1 MIVYLQKPYEI
12 TDKFSNMYLHTK
24 NLYETKIKKN
34 NIFTIGI
41 HVRRGE
47 LYVVESH
54 RMLPNHFYI
63 DNCNKIIEILN
74 NKNIPFKIE
83 LYTEIPDK
91 NIIFL
96 KTSWY
101 K

>member
-1 MIVYLQKPYEI
+1 
-12 TDKFSNMYLHTK
+12 MYLHTK
-24 NLYETKIKKN
+24 NLYETS
-34 NIFTIGI
+34 IGI

-91 NIIFL
+91 KYNR